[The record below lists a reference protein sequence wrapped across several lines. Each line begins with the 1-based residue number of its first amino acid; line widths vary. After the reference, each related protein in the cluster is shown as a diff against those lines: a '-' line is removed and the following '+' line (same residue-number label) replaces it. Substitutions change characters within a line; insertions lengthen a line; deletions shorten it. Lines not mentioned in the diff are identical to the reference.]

1 MSHFCVGVAGCGSFG
16 SLEVDWKTF
25 ESLFE
30 FLQMVSLEP
39 DCIAHLRLG
48 NILNLISCSELFC
61 KTRLCFILV

>member
-1 MSHFCVGVAGCGSFG
+1 MSHFCVGVAAGCGSFG

-39 DCIAHLRLG
+39 DCIAHLRME
-48 NILNLISCSELFC
+48 IS
-61 KTRLCFILV
+61 